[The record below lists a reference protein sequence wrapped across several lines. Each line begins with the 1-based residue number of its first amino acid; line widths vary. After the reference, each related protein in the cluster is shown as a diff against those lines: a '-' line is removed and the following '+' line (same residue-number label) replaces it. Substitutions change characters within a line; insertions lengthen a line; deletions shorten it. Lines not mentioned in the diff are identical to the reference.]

1 MRFPGRRVRPV
12 AYLMLFSFLAAP
24 VVVGADPAP
33 VKSKPGAPLQ
43 VKLSSENPEGES
55 GVATIRIEVTPLI
68 ATRRIAIRCQVPD
81 RLPVKEGAVYWVGPI
96 PKNETKVLEI
106 KVVVP
111 DGSEYLI
118 LARADVVTDGK
129 TVVAKT
135 ASLTIDL
142 GAKEKARPNYRI
154 TGGARGPKVRQY
166 QGTPMKSK

>member
-12 AYLMLFSFLAAP
+12 AYLMLFSF
-24 VVVGADPAP
+24 
-33 VKSKPGAPLQ
+33 
-43 VKLSSENPEGES
+43 
-55 GVATIRIEVTPLI
+55 
-68 ATRRIAIRCQVPD
+68 
-81 RLPVKEGAVYWVGPI
+81 
-96 PKNETKVLEI
+96 
-106 KVVVP
+106 
-111 DGSEYLI
+111 